1 MVKCTLVGR
10 CESILCAAVPMTDSP
25 SQRSPRLG
33 SSPPPGQK
41 RGSRGAVGHLP
52 NRFERVSLSILDA
65 NDVSTEVERGGPK
78 TQFVRDSSRTI
89 VSSNDS
95 PDLPF
100 RYSIN
105 PYRGCEHGCSYCYAR
120 PTHEFLGYDAGLDF
134 ESKIVVKENAAELFR
149 QWLMRAPHIDARGAA
164 ETVVMSGVTDCYQ
177 PAERR
182 FRLTRACLAVAREF
196 GQPMSLIT
204 KNALVTRDLDL
215 LAEMAERR
223 LVRVAISLTTL
234 DAALAGT
241 MEPRTS
247 RPAARLRTIR
257 ELTDAGVPVH
267 VMLAPI
273 IPNLNDSEIPQLLEA
288 AADHGAVSA
297 GHVLLRLP
305 LSVEPVFRDWLRE
318 HAASKADAVESAV
331 KGTRGG
337 AFYSPKWG
345 QRQSGTGP
353 RAEQIMQTMRVF
365 MKRHGLDVAPPPL
378 DLEQFTRPGASSQMS
393 LF

>member
-1 MVKCTLVGR
+1 MP
-10 CESILCAAVPMTDSP
+10 I
-25 SQRSPRLG
+25 
-33 SSPPPGQK
+33 
-41 RGSRGAVGHLP
+41 RGAVDHLP
-52 NRFERVSLSILDA
+52 NRFERVRRSQEEA
-65 NDVSTEVERGGPK
+65 NDLSVEVERGGPK
-78 TQFVRDSSRTI
+78 TEFVRDHSRTI
-89 VSSNDS
+89 VSTNDS

-105 PYRGCEHGCSYCYAR
+105 PYRGCEHGCAYCYAR

-134 ESKIVVKENAAELFR
+134 ESKIVVKENAAQLFR
-149 QWLMRAPHIDARGAA
+149 AWLQRAPHVDARGHS
-164 ETVVMSGVTDCYQ
+164 EPVVLSGVTDCYQ

-182 FRLTRACLAVAREF
+182 FRLTRAVLAVAREF
-196 GQPMSLIT
+196 GQPMSIIT

-215 LAEMAERR
+215 LADLASRR

-234 DAALAGT
+234 DAELAGR

-273 IPNLNDSEIPQLLEA
+273 IPHLNDAEIPTLLEA

-305 LSVEPVFRDWLRE
+305 LSVEPVFRLWLRRHE
-318 HAASKADAVESAV
+318 PTRAEAVESAV
-331 KGTRGG
+331 RGTRGG
-337 AFYSPKWG
+337 AMYSPKWG
-345 QRQSGTGP
+345 QRQSGTGQ

-365 MKRHGLDVAPPPL
+365 MKRAGLDVAPPPL
-378 DLEQFTRPGASSQMS
+378 DLTLFERPYAGGQMA

>member
-1 MVKCTLVGR
+1 MPT
-10 CESILCAAVPMTDSP
+10 
-25 SQRSPRLG
+25 
-33 SSPPPGQK
+33 
-41 RGSRGAVGHLP
+41 RGAVAHLP
-52 NRFERVSLSILDA
+52 SRFDRVRLSIEGA
-65 NDVSTEVERGGPK
+65 NDISTEQERGGPK
-78 TQFVRDSSRTI
+78 TEFIRDASRTV
-89 VSSNDS
+89 VSTNDS

-134 ESKIVVKENAAELFR
+134 ESKIVVKENVAELFR
-149 QWLMRAPHIDARGAA
+149 AWLRRAPHVDAAGRA
-164 ETVVMSGVTDCYQ
+164 EPVVMSGVTDCYQ

-182 FRLTRACLAVAREF
+182 FRLTRACLMVAREC

-215 LAEMAERR
+215 LADLASRR
-223 LVRVAISLTTL
+223 LVRVAVSLTTL
-234 DAALAGT
+234 DAELAGT

-247 RPAARLRTIR
+247 RPDARLRTIR
-257 ELTDAGVPVH
+257 QLTDAGVPVH
-267 VMLAPI
+267 AMLAPI
-273 IPNLNDSEIPQLLEA
+273 IPGLNDSEIPALLEA
-288 AADHGAVSA
+288 VAAAGAVSA

-305 LSVEPVFRDWLRE
+305 LSVEPVFRLWLRT
-318 HAASKADAVESAV
+318 HRPSQADAVEAAIR
-331 KGTRGG
+331 GTRGG
-337 AFYSPKWG
+337 AYYSPKWG

-365 MKRHGLDVAPPPL
+365 MRRHGLDVAPPPL
-378 DLEQFTRPGASSQMS
+378 DLERFERPGAKGQMS

>member
-1 MVKCTLVGR
+1 MPV
-10 CESILCAAVPMTDSP
+10 
-25 SQRSPRLG
+25 
-33 SSPPPGQK
+33 
-41 RGSRGAVGHLP
+41 RGAVAHHP
-52 NRFERVSLSILDA
+52 NRFDTVSVSLEGA
-65 NDVSTEVERGGPK
+65 NDVSAEEEAGGPK
-78 TQFVRDSSRTI
+78 TQFVRDHSRSI
-89 VSSNDS
+89 VSTNDS

-105 PYRGCEHGCSYCYAR
+105 PYRGCEHGCAYCYAR

-134 ESKIVVKENAAELFR
+134 ESKIVVKENAAQLFR
-149 QWLMRAPHIDARGAA
+149 QWLSRAPHQDARGAVEA
-164 ETVVMSGVTDCYQ
+164 VVLSGVTDCYQ

-182 FRLTRACLAVAREF
+182 FRLTRAVLSVAREF
-196 GQPMSLIT
+196 GQPMSIIT

-215 LAEMAERR
+215 LAEMASQR

-234 DAALAGT
+234 DDDLAAT

-247 RPAARLRTIR
+247 RPHARLRTIR

-273 IPNLNDSEIPQLLEA
+273 IPNLNDSEIPALLQA
-288 AADHGAVSA
+288 AAEHGAVSA

-305 LSVEPVFRDWLRE
+305 LSVEPVFRQWLRY
-318 HAASKADAVESAV
+318 HRPGQADAVESAIQ
-331 KGTRGG
+331 GTRGG

-345 QRQSGTGP
+345 QRQSGTGV
-353 RAEQIMQTMRVF
+353 RAEQILQTMRVF
-365 MKRHGLDVAPPPL
+365 MKRHKLDVAPPPL
-378 DLEQFTRPGASSQMS
+378 DLERFERPGLSGQLS